1 MEEAEKKHM
10 NLLNQAFQAYKED
23 MEQRLNELRKENM
36 ELKDNQFFS
45 FQQDINEKLI
55 RIENKNKVMEER
67 IQRIDSVLTE
77 ASKMKAKCIIL

>member
-45 FQQDINEKLI
+45 FQQYINEKLI